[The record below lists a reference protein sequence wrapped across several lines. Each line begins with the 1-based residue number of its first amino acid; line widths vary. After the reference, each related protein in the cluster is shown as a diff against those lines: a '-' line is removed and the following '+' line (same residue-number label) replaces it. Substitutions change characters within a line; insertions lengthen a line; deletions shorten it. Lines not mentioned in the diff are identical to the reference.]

1 MNRLD
6 REKLPWIVLIAHL
19 SALVFGLIGLLIMLP
34 HPNLWASDP
43 NAVKVFDWSMEH
55 AGATHI
61 VFGALAMAIFG
72 WLAIGLRKTAIFFV
86 VSTTVS
92 LGFELFGTSTGWPFG
107 NYAYTDFLGTKVLG
121 HVPWTIPLSWFY
133 MGLASY
139 LIGTWIAHRLS
150 GSRRAL
156 WGVLAG
162 AWMLTA
168 WDLVLDPAMA
178 HESLKVKFWIWD
190 EQGPYFGM
198 PIKNFAGW
206 VATGLIFMAISRW
219 IWREDA
225 ELSLSRLR
233 FPAVVFVANM
243 IFAMVISA
251 SVGLWAPIGIALIVA
266 GAPFAFARYDRRA
279 KAEQP
284 RLSLSNDR

>member
-1 MNRLD
+1 M
-6 REKLPWIVLIAHL
+6 
-19 SALVFGLIGLLIMLP
+19 FGLIGLLIMLP
-34 HPNLWASDP
+34 NPDLWASDP
-43 NAVKVFDWSMEH
+43 NAVRVFDWSMEH

-61 VFGALAMAIFG
+61 VLGAVTMALFG
-72 WLAIGLRKTAIFFV
+72 WLAIGWRKTTIFFL
-86 VSTTVS
+86 VSYFVS

-139 LIGTWIAHRLS
+139 LIGIWISHRL
-150 GSRRAL
+150 GGGHRAI

-162 AWMLTA
+162 AWLLTA

-178 HESLKVKFWIWD
+178 HESLRVKFWVWD

-206 VATGLIFMAISRW
+206 VVTGFVFMAISRW
-219 IWREDA
+219 IWKEDA
-225 ELSLSRLR
+225 RLDLQQLR
-233 FPAVVFVANM
+233 LPGIVFIANM

-251 SVGLWAPIGIALIVA
+251 SVGLWIPIVIAIVVA
-266 GAPFAFARYDRRA
+266 AVPFIWARYDPRSSA
-279 KAEQP
+279 SGP
-284 RLSLSNDR
+284 RLSMGNDR

>member
-1 MNRLD
+1 MVARIGVLAGTRRAYLTRPWTYWLSPLADLPVTLEIMRRSRQKSHTWRGRTITSGELDMNRFD
-6 REKLPWIVLIAHL
+6 RKKLPWIVLVAHL
-19 SALVFGLIGLLIMLP
+19 GALVFGLIGLLIMLP
-34 HPNLWASDP
+34 NPDLWSSDP

-61 VFGALAMAIFG
+61 VLRRNRHGTVRMVGHRLAQDRNLFSRSRP
-72 WLAIGLRKTAIFFV
+72 LFRF
-86 VSTTVS
+86 
-92 LGFELFGTSTGWPFG
+92 GFELFGTSTGWPFG
-107 NYAYTDFLGTKVLG
+107 NYAYTDFLGTKVFG

-139 LIGTWIAHRLS
+139 LIGTWIAQRL
-150 GSRRAL
+150 GGGRRAI

-178 HESLKVKFWIWD
+178 HESLRVKFWVWD

-198 PIKNFAGW
+198 PVKNFAGW

-225 ELSLSRLR
+225 QLTLR
-233 FPAVVFVANM
+233 
-243 IFAMVISA
+243 
-251 SVGLWAPIGIALIVA
+251 
-266 GAPFAFARYDRRA
+266 D
-279 KAEQP
+279 
-284 RLSLSNDR
+284 

>member
-1 MNRLD
+1 MTRFD
-6 REKLPWIVLIAHL
+6 RAALPWMALAAHL
-19 SALVFGLIGLLIMLP
+19 TALVFGLIGLLIMLP
-34 HPNLWASDP
+34 NPDLWSGDP

-61 VFGALAMAIFG
+61 VFGALAMALYG
-72 WLAIGLRKTAIFFV
+72 WLTIGPRKTSIFFA
-86 VSTTVS
+86 VSYVVS

-107 NYAYTDFLGTKVLG
+107 NYAYTDFLGVKVLD
-121 HVPWTIPLSWFY
+121 HVPWTIPLSWFS

-139 LIGTWIAHRLS
+139 LIGTWLVHRLGGRS
-150 GSRRAL
+150 AL

-178 HESLKVKFWIWD
+178 HESLRVKFWIWD

-206 VATGLIFMAISRW
+206 VATGFIFMAISRW
-219 IWREDA
+219 IWKEDA
-225 ELSLSRLR
+225 RLDVMQLR
-233 FPAVVFVANM
+233 LPGIVFVANM
-243 IFAMVISA
+243 IFAMAISA
-251 SVGLWAPIGIALIVA
+251 SVNLWIPILIAIVVA
-266 GAPFAFARYDRRA
+266 VAPFALLRYEKRSVP
-279 KAEQP
+279 KQP
-284 RLSLSNDR
+284 RLLLGNDR

>member
-1 MNRLD
+1 MKQFD
-6 REKLPWIVLIAHL
+6 RASLPWIALVSHL
-19 SALVFGLIGLLIMLP
+19 GALVFGLIGLLIMLP
-34 HPNLWASDP
+34 NPDLWSGDP
-43 NAVKVFDWSMEH
+43 NAVKVFNWSMEH

-61 VFGALAMAIFG
+61 VLGAVTMALFGLLVIG
-72 WLAIGLRKTAIFFV
+72 WRKTAIFFA
-86 VSTTVS
+86 VSYSVS

-107 NYAYTDFLGTKVLG
+107 NYAYTDFLGVKVLD

-133 MGLASY
+133 MGLAAY
-139 LIGTWIAHRLS
+139 LIGSWLVHSL
-150 GSRRAL
+150 GGQRAI

-178 HESLKVKFWIWD
+178 HESLRVKFWVWD

-206 VATGLIFMAISRW
+206 VATGFIFMAISRW

-225 ELSLSRLR
+225 RLTVTELRL
-233 FPAVVFVANM
+233 PGIVFIANM

-251 SVGLWAPIGIALIVA
+251 EVGLWIPIVIALIVA
-266 GAPFAFARYDRRA
+266 IAPFALLRYDRRA
-279 KAEQP
+279 PAGRP
-284 RLSLSNDR
+284 SLSLGNDR